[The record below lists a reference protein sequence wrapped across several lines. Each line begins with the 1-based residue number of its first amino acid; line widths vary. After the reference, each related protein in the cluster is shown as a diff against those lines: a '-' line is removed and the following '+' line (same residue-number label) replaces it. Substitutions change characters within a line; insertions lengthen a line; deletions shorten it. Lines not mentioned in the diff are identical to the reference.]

1 MDSGRNV
8 RPPSCYP
15 PRAMNLKATE
25 LRKGLVLVKDGQL
38 LLITDY
44 SHHTPGNWRA
54 IIQVKTRNL
63 QTGQNGSFRPAAGDQ
78 FEVAYLDKKKAQYLY
93 QESTGEYVFME
104 SETYEQFMLSKD
116 MAEERMA
123 YVKESDVVEVTFHET
138 TPVSLELPP
147 QVVLEIT
154 EAEMAVKGNS
164 ATNVKKDA
172 VLETGAKIKVPLHIN
187 TGEKVK
193 VSTDTGEFMGR
204 ASE

>member
-1 MDSGRNV
+1 
-8 RPPSCYP
+8 
-15 PRAMNLKATE
+15 MNLKATE
-25 LRKGLVLVKDGQL
+25 LRKGLVLIRDGQL

-78 FEVAYLDKKKAQYLY
+78 FEVAYLDKKKCQYLY
-93 QESTGEYVFME
+93 QEANGNYCFMD
-104 SETYEQFMLSKD
+104 SENYEQFQLEKE
-116 MAEERMA
+116 MAEEKMR
-123 YVKESDVVEVTFHET
+123 YVRESDEIEVTFHET
-138 TPVSLELPP
+138 TAVSIELPP

-154 EAEMAVKGNS
+154 EAELAVKGNS

-172 VLETGAKIKVPLHIN
+172 VLETGAPIRVPLHISA
-187 TGEKVK
+187 GERVK

-204 ASE
+204 ASD

>member
-1 MDSGRNV
+1 
-8 RPPSCYP
+8 
-15 PRAMNLKATE
+15 MNLKATE
-25 LRKGLVLVKDGQL
+25 LRKGLVLLKDGNL

-63 QTGQNGSFRPAAGDQ
+63 QTGSTGAFRPSAGDQ

-93 QESTGEYVFME
+93 QEANGDYVFME
-104 SETYEQFMLSKD
+104 SETYEQFTLEKA

-123 YVKESDVVEVTFHET
+123 FVKESEEVEVTFHET
-138 TPVSLELPP
+138 TPVSIALPTHVILE
-147 QVVLEIT
+147 VT

-164 ATNVKKDA
+164 ATNVKKEA
-172 VLETGAKIKVPLHIN
+172 VLETGFKIKVPLHVN
-187 TGEKVK
+187 AGEKVK
-193 VSTDTGEFMGR
+193 VSTENGEFMGR